1 MSRRFP
7 SAVLLGLDPSTQ
19 ALRTNRLRGWTLGAS
34 PRVTA
39 IVGVA
44 ALTLAACGEREAA
57 PAGEGAP
64 AAAPAPIT
72 QSEPTI
78 ELTETGL
85 RDVCRAV
92 LSVVHEQQP
101 PNLRADGVAD
111 GVVSLSWPAP
121 VDGGRRTAECR
132 VSGDVVSWRPTGLP
146 DDGQERWMDSAQ
158 DPILRFEQD
167 GQTIIVIQTLPDGST
182 SRQDVALN
190 GQEAR

>member
-1 MSRRFP
+1 MAERI
-7 SAVLLGLDPSTQ
+7 LLTFAGF
-19 ALRTNRLRGWTLGAS
+19 
-34 PRVTA
+34 
-39 IVGVA
+39 A

-64 AAAPAPIT
+64 AAAPAPIEAAT
-72 QSEPTI
+72 PAP
-78 ELTETGL
+78 ELDDAGL
-85 RDVCRAV
+85 RAVCRAV

-101 PNLRADGVAD
+101 ADLTADALSD

-146 DDGQERWMDSAQ
+146 DDAQERWMDTAQ
-158 DPILRFEQD
+158 DPILRFAQD
-167 GQTIIVIQTLPDGST
+167 GETITVIQTQPDGST
-182 SRQDVALN
+182 SRTDVALN